1 MEKQISESYHNMTKW
16 FSVKKKGLEREIEI
30 SVVVEFFRFLFYLW
44 FVMIVSVGITLT
56 YGFTAVSMKTA
67 GNETFYEVIEGV
79 FGSVNICAF
88 FDFPPATYIL
98 PTMYAILLLLLYQYA
113 IVSVLRAWMALE
125 ENKITQKEF
134 VIYTYAFLYFA
145 LSAAMF
151 STIFAVQPDPGNPDT
166 IIIHTLPF
174 TNLIIALT
182 VLQIAVTWFGRTVS
196 WKGLKHKNKLTK
208 RLLRLCTYICLGT
221 LILTTIFKVI
231 HQINALA
238 DLKNPESIGT
248 KKENGLWFNVHN
260 HKPLLQLIDKTWLL
274 AALVGPM
281 MQSGYLTFKTFHT
294 HLIIFTV
301 RDNRRA
307 NPRDS
312 VAIVVTANEAHE
324 MEAQ

>member
-1 MEKQISESYHNMTKW
+1 MEKQISESYNNMTKW
-16 FSVKKKGLEREIEI
+16 FSVKKKGLERELEI

-44 FVMIVSVGITLT
+44 FVMIVAVGISLT
-56 YGFTAVSMKTA
+56 YGVTAVSMKTA
-67 GNETFYEVIEGV
+67 GNETFYEIIEGV

-88 FDFPPATYIL
+88 FDFPPATYVL

-113 IVSVLRAWMALE
+113 IVSVFRAWMALE

-134 VIYTYAFLYFA
+134 LIYTYAFLYFA
-145 LSAAMF
+145 LSAAVF
-151 STIFAVQPDPGNPDT
+151 STIFAVQPDPGNPAT

-182 VLQIAVTWFGRTVS
+182 VLQIAVTWFGRSVS

-208 RLLRLCTYICLGT
+208 RSLRLCTYICLGT

-231 HQINALA
+231 HQINSLG
-238 DLKNPESIGT
+238 DLKNH
-248 KKENGLWFNVHN
+248 GLWFNVHN
-260 HKPLLQLIDKTWLL
+260 HRALLQLIDKTWLL

-281 MQSGYLTFKTFHT
+281 MQSGYLTFKTFDT

-312 VAIVVTANEAHE
+312 VAIVGMDNEAHE

>member
-1 MEKQISESYHNMTKW
+1 
-16 FSVKKKGLEREIEI
+16 
-30 SVVVEFFRFLFYLW
+30 
-44 FVMIVSVGITLT
+44 
-56 YGFTAVSMKTA
+56 MK
-67 GNETFYEVIEGV
+67 
-79 FGSVNICAF
+79 
-88 FDFPPATYIL
+88 
-98 PTMYAILLLLLYQYA
+98 
-113 IVSVLRAWMALE
+113 
-125 ENKITQKEF
+125 KITQKEF

-208 RLLRLCTYICLGT
+208 RFLRLCTNICLGT

-248 KKENGLWFNVHN
+248 KKDNGLWFNVHN

-274 AALVGPM
+274 AALGGPM
-281 MQSGYLTFKTFHT
+281 MQSGYLTFKTFHA

-312 VAIVVTANEAHE
+312 VTVVGTDNDAYQ

>member
-44 FVMIVSVGITLT
+44 FVMIVAVGISLT
-56 YGFTAVSMKTA
+56 YGVTAVSMKTA
-67 GNETFYEVIEGV
+67 GNETFYEIIEGV

-88 FDFPPATYIL
+88 FDFPPATYVL

-113 IVSVLRAWMALE
+113 IVSVFRAWMALE

-134 VIYTYAFLYFA
+134 LIYTYAFLYFA
-145 LSAAMF
+145 LSAAVF
-151 STIFAVQPDPGNPDT
+151 STIFAVQPDPGNPAT

-182 VLQIAVTWFGRTVS
+182 VLQIAVTWFGRSVS

-208 RLLRLCTYICLGT
+208 RSLRLCTYICLGT

-231 HQINALA
+231 HQINSLG
-238 DLKNPESIGT
+238 DLKNH
-248 KKENGLWFNVHN
+248 GLWFNVHN
-260 HKPLLQLIDKTWLL
+260 HRALLQLIDKTWLL

-281 MQSGYLTFKTFHT
+281 MQSGYLTFKTFDT

-312 VAIVVTANEAHE
+312 VAIVGTDNEAHE

>member
-16 FSVKKKGLEREIEI
+16 FSVKKKGLERELEI

-44 FVMIVSVGITLT
+44 FVMIVAVGISLT
-56 YGFTAVSMKTA
+56 YGVTAVSMKTA

-98 PTMYAILLLLLYQYA
+98 PTMYAILLLLLYQYS
-113 IVSVLRAWMALE
+113 IVSVFRAWMALL

-134 VIYTYAFLYFA
+134 VFYTYAFLYFA
-145 LSAAMF
+145 LSAAVF
-151 STIFAVQPDPGNPDT
+151 STIFAVQPDPGNPAT

-182 VLQIAVTWFGRTVS
+182 VLQIAVTWFGRSVS

-208 RLLRLCTYICLGT
+208 RSLRLCTYICLGT

-231 HQINALA
+231 HQINSLG
-238 DLKNPESIGT
+238 DLKNH
-248 KKENGLWFNVHN
+248 GLWFNVHN
-260 HKPLLQLIDKTWLL
+260 HRALLQLIDKTWLL

-281 MQSGYLTFKTFHT
+281 MQSGYLTFKTFDT

-312 VAIVVTANEAHE
+312 VAIVGTDNEAHE

>member
-1 MEKQISESYHNMTKW
+1 MTKW
-16 FSVKKKGLEREIEI
+16 FSVKKKGLERELEI

-44 FVMIVSVGITLT
+44 FVMIVAVGISLT
-56 YGFTAVSMKTA
+56 YGVTAVSMKTA
-67 GNETFYEVIEGV
+67 GNETFYEIIEGV

-88 FDFPPATYIL
+88 FDFPPATYVL

-113 IVSVLRAWMALE
+113 IVSVFRAWMALE

-134 VIYTYAFLYFA
+134 LIYTYAFLYFA
-145 LSAAMF
+145 LSAAVF
-151 STIFAVQPDPGNPDT
+151 STIFAVQPDPGNPAT

-182 VLQIAVTWFGRTVS
+182 VLQIAVTWFGRSVS

-208 RLLRLCTYICLGT
+208 RSLRLCTYICLGT

-231 HQINALA
+231 HQINSLG
-238 DLKNPESIGT
+238 DLKNH
-248 KKENGLWFNVHN
+248 GLWFNVHN
-260 HKPLLQLIDKTWLL
+260 HRALLQLIDKTWLL

-281 MQSGYLTFKTFHT
+281 MQSGYLTFKTFDT

-312 VAIVVTANEAHE
+312 VAIVGMDNEAHE

>member
-1 MEKQISESYHNMTKW
+1 MMEKQISESYHNMTKW
-16 FSVKKKGLEREIEI
+16 FSVKKKGLERELEI

-44 FVMIVSVGITLT
+44 FVMIVAVGISLT
-56 YGFTAVSMKTA
+56 YGVTAVSMKTA
-67 GNETFYEVIEGV
+67 GNETFYEIIEGV

-88 FDFPPATYIL
+88 FDFPPATYVL

-113 IVSVLRAWMALE
+113 IVSVFRAWMALE

-134 VIYTYAFLYFA
+134 LIYTYAFLYFA
-145 LSAAMF
+145 LSAAVF
-151 STIFAVQPDPGNPDT
+151 STIFAVQPDPGNPAT

-182 VLQIAVTWFGRTVS
+182 VLQIAVTWFGRSVS

-208 RLLRLCTYICLGT
+208 RSLRLCTYICLGT

-231 HQINALA
+231 HQINSLG
-238 DLKNPESIGT
+238 DLKNH
-248 KKENGLWFNVHN
+248 GLWFNVHN
-260 HKPLLQLIDKTWLL
+260 HRALLQLIDKTWLL

-281 MQSGYLTFKTFHT
+281 MQSGYLTFKTFDT

-312 VAIVVTANEAHE
+312 VAIVGTDNEAHE

>member
-16 FSVKKKGLEREIEI
+16 FSVKKKGLERELEI

-44 FVMIVSVGITLT
+44 FVMIVAVGISLT
-56 YGFTAVSMKTA
+56 YGVTAVSMKTA
-67 GNETFYEVIEGV
+67 GNETFYEIIEGV

-88 FDFPPATYIL
+88 FDFPPATNVL

-113 IVSVLRAWMALE
+113 IVSVFRAWMALE

-134 VIYTYAFLYFA
+134 LIYTYAFLYFA
-145 LSAAMF
+145 LSAAVF
-151 STIFAVQPDPGNPDT
+151 STIFAVQPDPGNPAT

-182 VLQIAVTWFGRTVS
+182 VLQIAVTWFGRSVS

-208 RLLRLCTYICLGT
+208 RSLRLCTYICLGT

-231 HQINALA
+231 HQINSLG
-238 DLKNPESIGT
+238 DLKNH
-248 KKENGLWFNVHN
+248 GLWFNVHN
-260 HKPLLQLIDKTWLL
+260 HRALLQLIDKTWLL

-281 MQSGYLTFKTFHT
+281 MQSGYLTFKTFDT

-312 VAIVVTANEAHE
+312 VAIVGTDNEAHE

>member
-44 FVMIVSVGITLT
+44 FVMIVVVGISLT
-56 YGFTAVSMKTA
+56 YGVTAVSMKTA

-88 FDFPPATYIL
+88 FDFPPATYVL

-113 IVSVLRAWMALE
+113 IVSVFRAWMALE

-134 VIYTYAFLYFA
+134 LIYTYAFLYFA
-145 LSAAMF
+145 LSAAVF
-151 STIFAVQPDPGNPDT
+151 STIFAVQPDPGNPAT

-182 VLQIAVTWFGRTVS
+182 VLQIAVTWFGRSVS

-208 RLLRLCTYICLGT
+208 RSLRLCTYICLGT

-231 HQINALA
+231 HQINSLG
-238 DLKNPESIGT
+238 DLKNH
-248 KKENGLWFNVHN
+248 GLWFNVHN
-260 HKPLLQLIDKTWLL
+260 HRALLQLIDKTWLL

-281 MQSGYLTFKTFHT
+281 MQSGYLTFKTFDT

-312 VAIVVTANEAHE
+312 VAIVGTDNEAHE

>member
-16 FSVKKKGLEREIEI
+16 FSVKKKGLERELEI

-44 FVMIVSVGITLT
+44 FVMIVVVGISLT
-56 YGFTAVSMKTA
+56 YGVTAVSMKTA

-88 FDFPPATYIL
+88 FDFPPATYVL

-113 IVSVLRAWMALE
+113 IVSVFRAWMALE

-134 VIYTYAFLYFA
+134 LIYTYAFLYFA
-145 LSAAMF
+145 LSAAVF
-151 STIFAVQPDPGNPDT
+151 STIFAVQPDPGNPAT

-182 VLQIAVTWFGRTVS
+182 VLQIAVTWFGRSVS

-208 RLLRLCTYICLGT
+208 RSLRLCTYICLGT

-231 HQINALA
+231 HQINSLG
-238 DLKNPESIGT
+238 DLKNH
-248 KKENGLWFNVHN
+248 GLWFNVHN
-260 HKPLLQLIDKTWLL
+260 HRALLQLIDKTWLL

-281 MQSGYLTFKTFHT
+281 MQSGYLTFKTFDT

-312 VAIVVTANEAHE
+312 VAIVGTDNEAHE

>member
-44 FVMIVSVGITLT
+44 FVMIVGVGITVT
-56 YGFTAVSMKTA
+56 YGVTAVSMKTA

-151 STIFAVQPDPGNPDT
+151 STIFAVQPNPGNPDT

-231 HQINALA
+231 HQINSLG
-238 DLKNPESIGT
+238 DLKN
-248 KKENGLWFNVHN
+248 NGLWFNVHN

-281 MQSGYLTFKTFHT
+281 MQSGYLTFKTFHA

-312 VAIVVTANEAHE
+312 VTIVGTDNEAYQ
-324 MEAQ
+324 MEGQ

>member
-16 FSVKKKGLEREIEI
+16 FSVKKKGLERELEI

-44 FVMIVSVGITLT
+44 FVMIVAVGISLT
-56 YGFTAVSMKTA
+56 YGVTAVSMKTA
-67 GNETFYEVIEGV
+67 GNETFYEIIEGV

-88 FDFPPATYIL
+88 FDFPPATYVL

-113 IVSVLRAWMALE
+113 IVSVFRAWMALE

-134 VIYTYAFLYFA
+134 LIYTYAFLYFA
-145 LSAAMF
+145 LSAAVF
-151 STIFAVQPDPGNPDT
+151 STIFAVQPDPGNPAT

-182 VLQIAVTWFGRTVS
+182 VLQIAVTWFGRSVS

-208 RLLRLCTYICLGT
+208 RSLRLCTYICLGT

-231 HQINALA
+231 HQINSLG
-238 DLKNPESIGT
+238 DLKNH
-248 KKENGLWFNVHN
+248 GLWFNVHN
-260 HKPLLQLIDKTWLL
+260 HRALLQLIDKTWLL

-281 MQSGYLTFKTFHT
+281 MQSGYLTFKTFDT

-312 VAIVVTANEAHE
+312 VAIVGTDNEAHE

>member
-16 FSVKKKGLEREIEI
+16 FSVKKKGLERELEI

-44 FVMIVSVGITLT
+44 FVMIVAVGISLT
-56 YGFTAVSMKTA
+56 YGVTAVSMKTA
-67 GNETFYEVIEGV
+67 GNETFYEIIEGV

-88 FDFPPATYIL
+88 FDFPPATYVL

-113 IVSVLRAWMALE
+113 IVSVFRAWMALE

-134 VIYTYAFLYFA
+134 LIYTYAFLYFA
-145 LSAAMF
+145 LSAAVF
-151 STIFAVQPDPGNPDT
+151 STIFAVQPDPGNPAT

-182 VLQIAVTWFGRTVS
+182 VLQIAVTWFGRSVS

-208 RLLRLCTYICLGT
+208 RSLRLCTYICLGT

-231 HQINALA
+231 HQINSLG
-238 DLKNPESIGT
+238 DLKNH
-248 KKENGLWFNVHN
+248 GLWFNVHN
-260 HKPLLQLIDKTWLL
+260 HRALLQLIDKTWLL

-281 MQSGYLTFKTFHT
+281 MQSGYLTFKTFDT

-312 VAIVVTANEAHE
+312 AAIEGTDNEAHE

>member
-1 MEKQISESYHNMTKW
+1 MTKW
-16 FSVKKKGLEREIEI
+16 FSVKKKGLERELEI
-30 SVVVEFFRFLFYLW
+30 SVVVEFFRFIFYLW
-44 FVMIVSVGITLT
+44 FVMIVAVGISLT
-56 YGFTAVSMKTA
+56 YGVTAVSMKTA
-67 GNETFYEVIEGV
+67 GNETFYEIIEGV

-88 FDFPPATYIL
+88 FDFPPATYVL

-113 IVSVLRAWMALE
+113 IVSVFRAWMALE

-134 VIYTYAFLYFA
+134 LIYTYAFLYFA
-145 LSAAMF
+145 LSAAVF
-151 STIFAVQPDPGNPDT
+151 STIFAVQPDPGNPAT

-208 RLLRLCTYICLGT
+208 RSLRLCTYICLGT

-231 HQINALA
+231 HQINSLG
-238 DLKNPESIGT
+238 DLKNH
-248 KKENGLWFNVHN
+248 GLWFNVHN
-260 HKPLLQLIDKTWLL
+260 HRALLQLIDKTWLL

-281 MQSGYLTFKTFHT
+281 MQSGYLTFKTFDT

-312 VAIVVTANEAHE
+312 VAIVGMDNEAHE

>member
-16 FSVKKKGLEREIEI
+16 FSVKKKGLERELEI

-44 FVMIVSVGITLT
+44 FVMIVAVGISLT
-56 YGFTAVSMKTA
+56 YGVTAVSMKTA
-67 GNETFYEVIEGV
+67 GNETFYEIIEGV

-88 FDFPPATYIL
+88 FDFLPATYIL

-113 IVSVLRAWMALE
+113 IVSVFRAWMALE

-134 VIYTYAFLYFA
+134 LIYTYAFLYFA
-145 LSAAMF
+145 LSAAVF
-151 STIFAVQPDPGNPDT
+151 STIFAVQPDPGNPAT

-182 VLQIAVTWFGRTVS
+182 VLQIAVTWFGRSVS

-208 RLLRLCTYICLGT
+208 RSLRLCTYICLGT

-231 HQINALA
+231 HQINSLG
-238 DLKNPESIGT
+238 DLKNH
-248 KKENGLWFNVHN
+248 GLWFNVHN
-260 HKPLLQLIDKTWLL
+260 HRALLQLIDKTWLL

-281 MQSGYLTFKTFHT
+281 MQSGYLTFKTFDT

-312 VAIVVTANEAHE
+312 VAIVGTDNEAHE

>member
-1 MEKQISESYHNMTKW
+1 MEKQISESYNNMTKW
-16 FSVKKKGLEREIEI
+16 FSVKKKGLERELEI

-44 FVMIVSVGITLT
+44 FVMIVAVGISLT
-56 YGFTAVSMKTA
+56 YGVTAVSMKTA
-67 GNETFYEVIEGV
+67 GNETFYEIIEGV

-88 FDFPPATYIL
+88 FDFPPATYVL

-113 IVSVLRAWMALE
+113 IVSVFRAWMALE

-134 VIYTYAFLYFA
+134 LIYTYAFLYFA
-145 LSAAMF
+145 LSAAVF
-151 STIFAVQPDPGNPDT
+151 STIFAVQPDPGNPAT

-182 VLQIAVTWFGRTVS
+182 VLQIAVTWFGRSVS

-208 RLLRLCTYICLGT
+208 RSLRLCTYICLGT

-231 HQINALA
+231 HQINSLG
-238 DLKNPESIGT
+238 DLKNH
-248 KKENGLWFNVHN
+248 GLWFNVHN
-260 HKPLLQLIDKTWLL
+260 HRALLQLIDKTWLL

-281 MQSGYLTFKTFHT
+281 MQSGYLTFKTFDT

-312 VAIVVTANEAHE
+312 VAIVGTDNEAHE

>member
-16 FSVKKKGLEREIEI
+16 FSVKKKGLERELEI

-44 FVMIVSVGITLT
+44 FVMIVAVGISLT
-56 YGFTAVSMKTA
+56 YGVTAVSMKTA
-67 GNETFYEVIEGV
+67 GNETFYEIIEGV

-88 FDFPPATYIL
+88 FDFPPATYVL

-113 IVSVLRAWMALE
+113 IVSVFRAWMALE

-134 VIYTYAFLYFA
+134 LIYTYAFLYFA
-145 LSAAMF
+145 LSAAVF
-151 STIFAVQPDPGNPDT
+151 STIFAVQPDPGNPAT

-182 VLQIAVTWFGRTVS
+182 VLQIAVTWFGRSVS

-208 RLLRLCTYICLGT
+208 RSLRLCTYICLGT

-231 HQINALA
+231 HQINSLG
-238 DLKNPESIGT
+238 DLKNH
-248 KKENGLWFNVHN
+248 GLWFNVHN

-281 MQSGYLTFKTFHT
+281 MQSGYLTFKTFDT

-312 VAIVVTANEAHE
+312 VAIVGTDNEAHE